1 VSEEGQRL
9 DKKSLRA
16 LVDGIADLAK
26 DCVGFANA
34 RGGRLLI
41 GIEDDADDPPPAQRV
56 KDSDLD
62 RLAKRISQITLN
74 VAVAPVKEKA
84 GNGGEY
90 IRLEIFPNAQGIAAM
105 SDGRYFIRVADETRP
120 LLPDE
125 LGRLMNDRGAFVW
138 ETHTSQAVPRSRVDG
153 EKLRRFLELIRSSE
167 RVSAFVKGKAD
178 DEILDYYLLAKG
190 DHLTNLGV
198 LWLGTR
204 EDRAT
209 LSYAPV
215 IQFIKYDET
224 GRKVNKIAWDDFSH
238 NPQELIEAVLAEVP
252 DWQEYYELPEGTTR
266 KTVPHYDEVVI
277 RELLGNSL
285 AHRPYTQRGDI
296 FLMLHSDRLEVHN
309 PGLLPLGV
317 TPRNILHTSVKRNE
331 HLAKVFYDLKLMER
345 EGSGYDAMYDVLL
358 SSGKQIPEVAEGED
372 RVTVTVWKRIVT
384 PAVINFV
391 ARADELYRLTQ
402 KERITLGLLA
412 QHGSMT
418 ITELTRELKLNEA
431 GETRRWLGRLVEL
444 AVVKHRGRTK
454 GKEYLVEPDLLRKLN
469 FKGKTGLKA
478 IEPHRLRELIL
489 SDLRV
494 HGPTGASEVRE
505 RIGPEISA
513 RKIYREI
520 QELVG
525 QGEVE
530 QTGAKRGRK
539 YLLTKS
545 VRKN

>member
-1 VSEEGQRL
+1 MSEEGQRL

-16 LVDGIADLAK
+16 LTDGISDLAK

-34 RGGRLLI
+34 RGGHLLI
-41 GIEDDADDPPPAQRV
+41 GIEDDAEDPPPAQRV

-62 RLAKRISQITLN
+62 RLTKRISQMTLN
-74 VAVAPVKEKA
+74 VTVAPVKERA
-84 GNGGEY
+84 GNGSEY
-90 IRLEIFPNAQGIAAM
+90 IRLEVFANTQGIAST

-138 ETHTSQAVPRSRVDG
+138 EVQISQAVPRSRVD
-153 EKLRRFLELIRSSE
+153 EDKLRRFLKLIRASD
-167 RVSAFVKGKAD
+167 RVTAFVKGKTD
-178 DEILDYYLLAKG
+178 NEILDHYLLAKG
-190 DHLTNLGV
+190 DLLTNLGV
-198 LWLGTR
+198 LWVGAR

-224 GRKVNKIAWDDFSH
+224 GGKVNKIVWDDFSH
-238 NPQELIEAVLAEVP
+238 NPFELIEAVLGEVP
-252 DWQEYYELPEGTTR
+252 DWREYYELPEGSTR

-277 RELLGNSL
+277 RELLGNAL

-296 FLMLHSDRLEVHN
+296 FLNLYPDRLEVHN

-345 EGSGYDAMYDVLL
+345 EGSGYDVMYDVLL

-372 RVTVTVWKRIVT
+372 RVTVTVRKRIVN

-391 ARADELYRLTQ
+391 AQADELYRLTQ

-412 QHGSMT
+412 QHGAMT
-418 ITELTRELKLNEA
+418 IIELTRELKLNEA
-431 GETRRWLGRLVEL
+431 LETRRWLGRLVDL
-444 AVVKHRGRTK
+444 GVVKHRGKTK
-454 GKEYLVEPDLLRKLN
+454 GKEYLVEPGLLRKLN
-469 FKGKTGLKA
+469 FKGKTSLKT

-489 SDLRV
+489 SDLKV
-494 HGPTGASEVRE
+494 HGPAGAGEVRE
-505 RIGPEISA
+505 RIGPEISP

-520 QELVG
+520 QELVA
-525 QGEVE
+525 QGKVE
-530 QTGAKRGRK
+530 PVGAKRGRK

-545 VRKN
+545 L